1 MLGHVASSSEVQIL
15 TATDA
20 PAFLL
25 VKVFQREARERSW
38 RKITRCLKLDL
49 MLVGW
54 GRAGSLMQI
63 FWIDVKITLL
73 ADNWRAN

>member
-1 MLGHVASSSEVQIL
+1 
-15 TATDA
+15 
-20 PAFLL
+20 
-25 VKVFQREARERSW
+25 
-38 RKITRCLKLDL
+38 